1 MNLFSRGIILYME
14 KIRVG
19 VLRGGTSSEYN
30 VSLKTGDS
38 VLRHLPEHKYF
49 PVDILVTKDG
59 VWHIGGRPTD
69 LPKVSRRVDVVFNA
83 LHGEYGEDGKVQ
95 RLFEHFG
102 IPFTG
107 SRALSSALGMNKALS
122 KEIFRK
128 HGLKTAVHDVISSC
142 RMREDVK
149 NNDTLAFLVFEILG
163 VVPLPLIV
171 KPVSGGSSVNTFK
184 VHNAKELI
192 GAIERLAKVAPGS
205 TSLTTGNILF
215 EEFIEG
221 KEATCGVIDSFR
233 GQEAYSLL
241 PVEIR
246 PPTHK
251 TFFDYEAK
259 YSGSSK
265 EVCPGNFTR
274 EESAKIQNMAKLAH
288 KALGLRHY
296 SRSDFILG
304 KDGIYILETNTLPG
318 LTDESLLPKSLQ
330 AVGSNLPEFLD
341 HIIGL
346 AMQK

>member
-1 MNLFSRGIILYME
+1 ME

-19 VLRGGTSSEYN
+19 VLRGGTSSEYE

-49 PVDILVTKDG
+49 PVDILITKDG
-59 VWHIGGRPTD
+59 TWHIGGRPTD

-95 RLFEHFG
+95 RLFEHFS

-107 SRALSSALGMNKALS
+107 SRALPSALGMNKTLS

-128 HGLKTAVHDVISSC
+128 HGLKTAIHAVVSTE
-142 RMREDVK
+142 RMRTDLED
-149 NNDTLAFLVFEILG
+149 DAALQFLVFEILG
-163 VVPLPLIV
+163 VVPLPLV
-171 KPVSGGSSVNTFK
+171 AKPVSGGSSVGTFI
-184 VHNAKELI
+184 VRNAKELLYVIEQFAKTDSGSAQLI
-192 GAIERLAKVAPGS
+192 GTDI
-205 TSLTTGNILF
+205 IF
-215 EEFIEG
+215 EEFIAG

-233 GQEAYSLL
+233 GREHYSLL

-246 PPTHK
+246 PPAHK
-251 TFFDYEAK
+251 SFFDFESK
-259 YSGSSK
+259 YGGTSH
-265 EVCPGNFTR
+265 EVCPGNFSR
-274 EESAKIQNMAKLAH
+274 QESATLQNMAKLAH

-318 LTDESLLPKSLQ
+318 LTGESLLPKSLH

-341 HIIGL
+341 HVVTL
-346 AMQK
+346 AMK

>member
-1 MNLFSRGIILYME
+1 MNFMNSFVRGIILYME

-19 VLRGGTSSEYN
+19 VLRGGTSSEYD

-69 LPKVSRRVDVVFNA
+69 LPKVSRRVDIIFNA
-83 LHGEYGEDGKVQ
+83 LHGSFGEDGKVQ

-102 IPFTG
+102 VPFTG
-107 SRALSSALGMNKALS
+107 SRALPSALGMNKALS

-128 HGLKTAVHDVISSC
+128 HGLKTAIHNIVSSR
-142 RMREDVK
+142 RMGEDLED
-149 NNDTLAFLVFEILG
+149 NDALAFLVFEILG
-163 VVPLPLIV
+163 VVPLPLIA
-171 KPVSGGSSVNTFK
+171 KPVSGGSSVSTFK

-192 GAIERLAKVAPGS
+192 GAIEQLAK
-205 TSLTTGNILF
+205 TNCDIIF
-215 EEFIEG
+215 EEFIAG

-233 GQEAYSLL
+233 NEDSYSLL

-246 PPTHK
+246 PPAYK
-251 TFFDYEAK
+251 TFFDYKAK
-259 YSGSSK
+259 YSGDSE
-265 EVCPGNFTR
+265 EVCPGNFSR
-274 EESAKIQNMAKLAH
+274 KESVKIQNMAKLAH
-288 KALGLRHY
+288 RALGLRHY

-318 LTDESLLPKSLQ
+318 LTDESLFPKSLK

-341 HIIGL
+341 HVVTL
-346 AMQK
+346 AMRG